1 MSAGGVAI
9 LRQAGGLKVV
19 AGQEGKRY
27 EGGGKRAGRGG
38 ENDMMF
44 ICEIC
49 ARSFSSFLVR

>member
-1 MSAGGVAI
+1 